1 QIAIRP
7 GLSKAGDGAIDQP
20 RVARRELLV
29 VDPEPLG
36 DAWPVFL
43 DDNVGVPGEAKV
55 DFLAR
60 SALEID
66 PDRLLVAAKR
76 VVRRAAEAVDRPL
89 RAGGAGLLRASSG
102 GRSRLLDLDHFSAKV
117 RQDHR
122 AERSRRELGQV
133 EYFDSVQWC
142 GHRGA
147 ALLVRVYRLR
157 KRIRRR
163 DVVRI
168 VFGTV
173 EDLRHN
179 RLIDAGGIL
188 LVRLIAVGVLI
199 VVGAIV

>member
-1 QIAIRP
+1 
-7 GLSKAGDGAIDQP
+7 GDGAIDQP

-122 AERSRRELGQV
+122 AERPRRELGQV

-147 ALLVRVYRLR
+147 PRQTTADINERANKGLAVLSIHILADRTAWRCTTRL
-157 KRIRRR
+157 
-163 DVVRI
+163 
-168 VFGTV
+168 
-173 EDLRHN
+173 
-179 RLIDAGGIL
+179 
-188 LVRLIAVGVLI
+188 
-199 VVGAIV
+199 